1 MAPQV
6 SGRAFVPGHVT
17 GVFTVDRRDDPA
29 RTGSTGAGV
38 TLTDGVTVTVEPA
51 ASTNVLVNG
60 TDLAVEPVT
69 AVLDRLLGQADGRTS
84 TGPDHQ
90 VEVRVETD
98 LPLGAGFGVSGGM
111 ALGTALAANR
121 ALDLAHTENEL
132 IRAAHVAEVEAG
144 TGLGDVVAQ
153 ARGGAPI
160 RLEPGAPPHGQ
171 LDGIPETA
179 RVEYLSVG
187 ELSTPD
193 ILETRA
199 ETITRAGRRALDRLL
214 ERPTLDHLLERSRE
228 FAEEVGLLD
237 EAMSERIEAVEDE
250 GGRATMAMLGRT
262 VIGFGSDL
270 TDAGLDPAV
279 CRIHPTGAT
288 VQEQG

>member
-6 SGRAFVPGHVT
+6 TGRAFVPGHVT
-17 GVFTVDRRDDPA
+17 GFFTVDRRDDPA

-51 ASTNVLVNG
+51 ESRRVLVNG
-60 TDLAVEPVT
+60 VDRTVEPVT
-69 AVLDRLLGQADGRTS
+69 GVLDSLLGRADDVAGS
-84 TGPDHQ
+84 GSDHQ

-98 LPLGAGFGVSGGM
+98 LPIGAGFGVSGGM

-121 ALDLAHTENEL
+121 ALHLGHTENEL

-153 ARGGAPI
+153 ARGGVPM
-160 RLEPGAPPHGQ
+160 RLEPGAPPHGR

-187 ELSTPD
+187 ALSTPD

-199 ETITRAGRRALDRLL
+199 ETITRAGQRALDALL
-214 ERPTLDHLLERSRE
+214 DRPTLDHLLERSRK
-228 FAEEVGLLD
+228 FAKAVGLLD
-237 EAMSERIEAVEDE
+237 ETITERIEAVEDE
-250 GGRATMAMLGRT
+250 GGQATMAMLGRT

-270 TDAGLDPAV
+270 TDAGLDPTV
-279 CRIHPTGAT
+279 CRVHPTGAA
-288 VQEQG
+288 VRDGA